1 MFRKASRPN
10 IADQRG
16 NFQEVVKHAF
26 WLVWSIVINN
36 LRDDRLK
43 IK

>member
-1 MFRKASRPN
+1 MFRKASRAN
-10 IADQRG
+10 IAYQGG
-16 NFQEVVKHAF
+16 NFQEVVKHPF

-43 IK
+43 AK